1 MAINRVSARIE
12 SKREAVAERQTMGE
26 RDTHAAAHLAHQP
39 GTSVFAASERA
50 PLTRL
55 GTIALATRA
64 QPASTLAKP
73 TVREGLWSWLFNT
86 DRKLAAWQKFDPVLA
101 LKDPALYPHSS
112 VDHGSSLIKNVAY
125 GVGYLAFPL
134 SGIFA
139 AMKIRQS
146 HPDLHPALA
155 YAAGMASA
163 AARGAKLLAV
173 VAPTHAAFLVM
184 QKFAKR
190 PAR

>member
-12 SKREAVAERQTMGE
+12 SKRETFREHAEARATLSLGA
-26 RDTHAAAHLAHQP
+26 DP
-39 GTSVFAASERA
+39 GASIFVSNERA

-55 GTIALATRA
+55 SETALAPHA
-64 QPASTLAKP
+64 QPASALAKP

-112 VDHGSSLIKNVAY
+112 VDHGSSFIKNVAY

-139 AMKIRQS
+139 GMKIRQS